1 MAESLGPVQACQ
13 TEFQDPYGSPGTR
26 TNLRKIMA
34 VTRPPLKMLLFTAE
48 EGDFERCA
56 EEVVLCVPVV
66 HVVVHR
72 TAVGHC
78 RCHEKCSSTARPT
91 LQLVLSQ

>member
-26 TNLRKIMA
+26 RNLRKIMA

-48 EGDFERCA
+48 EGDFERCGEKRA
-56 EEVVLCVPVV
+56 QEVVLLC
-66 HVVVHR
+66 
-72 TAVGHC
+72 A
-78 RCHEKCSSTARPT
+78 RCARGSSPT
-91 LQLVLSQ
+91 